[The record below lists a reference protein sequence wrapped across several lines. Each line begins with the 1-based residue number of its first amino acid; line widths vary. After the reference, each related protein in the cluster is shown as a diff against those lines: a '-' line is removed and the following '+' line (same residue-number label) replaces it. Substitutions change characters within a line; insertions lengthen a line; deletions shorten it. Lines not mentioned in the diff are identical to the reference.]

1 MLGEKFLRQ
10 GRKETAHTRNGK
22 KRANKDG
29 VGGGTSASRS
39 ILAVEPLLG
48 IQLTLFPLLLDT

>member
-1 MLGEKFLRQ
+1 MLGEKLLRQ

-29 VGGGTSASRS
+29 VGAGTSASCS
-39 ILAVEPLLG
+39 ILVVEPLLG
-48 IQLTLFPLLLDT
+48 IQITLLPLLLDT